1 MKTSSQFVA
10 AIAGCLALITC
21 GASRADEEDPGGWER
36 VPSATGRAESSGSSA
51 DAPSSSSP
59 PWAVGHPQRGP
70 DDAPVIIV
78 EFADFQCP
86 FCRKAQPT
94 VTQILETYGD
104 QVRLIHMDFPLS
116 QHPAAQG
123 AAIAARCADEQG
135 QFWPYHDALYANQA
149 DLSHARFKSIART
162 LGLAAATFDACLD
175 SQRYASEIAADQ
187 SVGRQIGV
195 SSTPSFV
202 INHKALAGA
211 ASFAQFRALIDQELA
226 QSRR

>member
-1 MKTSSQFVA
+1 MKTSSQIVA
-10 AIAGCLALITC
+10 AIAGCLALISC
-21 GASRADEEDPGGWER
+21 EASRADEEDPGGWER
-36 VPSATGRAESSGSSA
+36 VPSSTGSAESSGSSA

-70 DDAPVIIV
+70 DDAPVTIV

-86 FCRKAQPT
+86 FCRTAEPT
-94 VTQILETYGD
+94 VAQILAMYGD

-116 QHPAAQG
+116 RHPAAQG

-149 DLSHARFKSIART
+149 NLGPARFKSIART
-162 LGLAAATFDACLD
+162 LGLAAATFDACVD

-195 SSTPSFV
+195 SATPSFV
-202 INHKALAGA
+202 INHKAIAGA
-211 ASFAQFRALIDQELA
+211 ASFAQFRAIIDQELA